1 MQTITQKAQTVQP
14 IYLTMDNPAYW
25 LSYLLFRTVCGKTWL
40 RYAAIMPSSI
50 IPSFFFSAFRC
61 RLPNLSSAHFHEGM
75 FVFYLYR
82 ANIDDA
88 IFFKTIVMQ

>member
-1 MQTITQKAQTVQP
+1 
-14 IYLTMDNPAYW
+14 
-25 LSYLLFRTVCGKTWL
+25 
-40 RYAAIMPSSI
+40 MPSSI